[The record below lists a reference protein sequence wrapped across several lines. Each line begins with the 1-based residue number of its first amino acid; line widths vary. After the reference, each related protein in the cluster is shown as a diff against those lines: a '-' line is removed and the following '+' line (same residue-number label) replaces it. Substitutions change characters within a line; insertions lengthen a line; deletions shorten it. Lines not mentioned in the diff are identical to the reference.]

1 MVPDIGHLGISW
13 DVLGGHLRL
22 GTWAVVYTKDR
33 TSWDV
38 LGDPGTFETRDMQG
52 RIAKLGYPGISRD
65 VLGDPGTF
73 ETWDKQGRMTIGWDI
88 LGHPQILIMIR

>member
-1 MVPDIGHLGISW
+1 M
-13 DVLGGHLRL
+13 
-22 GTWAVVYTKDR
+22 VYTKDR

-65 VLGDPGTF
+65 VLGDPRTF

>member
-13 DVLGGHLRL
+13 DVLGGHLRS
-22 GTWAVVYTKDR
+22 GTWTVAYAKDR

-38 LGDPGTFETRDMQG
+38 LGYPGTFETRDMQG

-73 ETWDKQGRMTIGWDI
+73 ETWDMEI
-88 LGHPQILIMIR
+88 